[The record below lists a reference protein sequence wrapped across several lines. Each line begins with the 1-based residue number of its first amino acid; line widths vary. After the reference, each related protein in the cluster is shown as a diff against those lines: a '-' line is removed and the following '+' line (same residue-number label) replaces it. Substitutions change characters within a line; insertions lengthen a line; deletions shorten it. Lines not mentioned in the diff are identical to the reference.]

1 MISTLRNL
9 AMPRVL
15 DIWQQCDGS
24 AHNDELVSHYESAFF
39 AVNTSFYNP
48 IPRFDNNN
56 DANGYLYDSLLEEIR
71 TEGHIEPS
79 PYSAVAYDILWIAAI
94 AENMTR
100 NNENNITD
108 IQGIQVLRDA
118 IKSSAKSYLGV
129 TGNTTL
135 NNMGDRANGEYDFWK
150 VATNMTNDN
159 ESFGWIKTNR

>member
-1 MISTLRNL
+1 
-9 AMPRVL
+9 
-15 DIWQQCDGS
+15 
-24 AHNDELVSHYESAFF
+24 
-39 AVNTSFYNP
+39 
-48 IPRFDNNN
+48 
-56 DANGYLYDSLLEEIR
+56 
-71 TEGHIEPS
+71 
-79 PYSAVAYDILWIAAI
+79 
-94 AENMTR
+94 MTR